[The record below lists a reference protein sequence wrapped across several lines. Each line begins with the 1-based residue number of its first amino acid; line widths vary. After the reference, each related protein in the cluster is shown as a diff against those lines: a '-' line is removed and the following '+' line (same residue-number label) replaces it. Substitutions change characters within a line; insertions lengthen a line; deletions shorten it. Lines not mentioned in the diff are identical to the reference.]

1 MKICTECF
9 NFVVKGNVYRCK
21 VKDWKIMGRPAP
33 DEIAEAS
40 KRCHSCKDFDGIK
53 EDTDLSVL
61 KSLMTSQDNESQW
74 TKMVTDWVDD
84 PADLVQIKKQ
94 LESEGKVTKLVYR
107 ERPNQYCKGQ
117 GYGLVSA

>member
-40 KRCHSCKDFDGIK
+40 KMCQKCEDFEGHDTYYKPSDEGDPEVLHTFAVAQSKRGIG
-53 EDTDLSVL
+53 D
-61 KSLMTSQDNESQW
+61 
-74 TKMVTDWVDD
+74 
-84 PADLVQIKKQ
+84 I
-94 LESEGKVTKLVYR
+94 SEFI
-107 ERPNQYCKGQ
+107 NIQYEE
-117 GYGLVSA
+117 A

>member
-40 KRCHSCKDFDGIK
+40 KMCQKCK
-53 EDTDLSVL
+53 EY
-61 KSLMTSQDNESQW
+61 EE
-74 TKMVTDWVDD
+74 
-84 PADLVQIKKQ
+84 A
-94 LESEGKVTKLVYR
+94 
-107 ERPNQYCKGQ
+107 
-117 GYGLVSA
+117 